1 MAQSSI
7 HIESGNLGSIYHNDR
22 SKPTLNSIFNDE
34 PNEID
39 CTNKKA
45 YQIYRE
51 ELEKRT
57 LAYTQKTK
65 QNIQKNTVTHLSAI
79 VNLNKNHNLNDLNE
93 LKNYLEKTLNTKV
106 FQIAI
111 HKDEGHIDTNNN
123 QIKNYHAH
131 IEFMGL
137 DSQGNSVRRKLT
149 KSYLSNL
156 QTFTAQSL
164 SMQRGINYTQEKK
177 RRPKRLDTYEYKRHK
192 ELETQELTKKQ
203 LATNEE
209 LKTEIKTLREQLKQN
224 GAIRADY
231 AKLEQFQKELQEKI
245 KSKDL
250 TITTLQTKL
259 QEYQNNTTNTH
270 IQTKQ
275 KNVQIEKY
283 KDVETG
289 FFNRDFYDKF
299 LNKDVLHRRDE
310 DIEDWKIIQ
319 KFFKNN
325 DKIALLDINNLSAL
339 NKSLGYNETDLI
351 IQNILDEIKKEIKDK
366 QISCCR
372 YRADLG
378 KFILIGQ
385 EQEMNNL
392 LNNLKSNSFHQAIN
406 KSLMDSGLYNTYDEK
421 LHLKLMSSLSIGSA
435 KFDSFSKIIDEL
447 RDDKTKKMKDVIT
460 AFKEGVTSAINKA
473 NDEMH
478 TYKIVIKDKLG
489 INYSEKYDNSKKQDM
504 NNHYNSLGM

>member
-1 MAQSSI
+1 MQMQRQSGATISTKTKFAHSI
-7 HIESGNLGSIYHNDR
+7 QHNNRD
-22 SKPTLNSIFNDE
+22 TE
-34 PNEID
+34 PNYLLPKQYQKENEYLYNKKD
-39 CTNKKA
+39 CFNTYKNEMLIRKEKYTERTNKK
-45 YQIYRE
+45 
-51 ELEKRT
+51 LP
-57 LAYTQKTK
+57 
-65 QNIQKNTVTHLSAI
+65 KNTAENISIIL
-79 VNLNKNHNLNDLNE
+79 NLNENHS
-93 LKNYLEKTLNTKV
+93 LKDIKPIIEYLENTLDIKV
-106 FQIAI
+106 YNGAI
-111 HKDEGHIDTNNN
+111 HKDEGYISNDN
-123 QIKNYHAH
+123 QVNYNFHCH
-131 IEFMGL
+131 LEMLPL
-137 DSQGNSVRRKLT
+137 DSNGHSVT
-149 KSYLSNL
+149 KKINRTFLMNL
-156 QTFTAQSL
+156 QKKVSEVLDMKYTP
-164 SMQRGINYTQEKK
+164 YTQQRKEGKT
-177 RRPKRLDTYEYKRHK
+177 PTKRLDTHEYKRHK
-192 ELETQELTKKQ
+192 ELETQELLKKD
-203 LATNEE
+203 
-209 LKTEIKTLREQLKQN
+209 KQ
-224 GAIRADY
+224 I
-231 AKLEQFQKELQEKI
+231 Q
-245 KSKDL
+245 S
-250 TITTLQTKL
+250 LQTKL

-270 IQTKQ
+270 IQTEQ

-310 DIEDWKIIQ
+310 DKQEWEIIQ

-392 LNNLKSNSFHQAIN
+392 LNNLKSNSCHQAIN

-435 KFDSFSKIIDEL
+435 KFDSFGKIITEAQK
-447 RDDKTKKMKDVIT
+447 DKTKQMKDVIT

-504 NNHYNSLGM
+504 NNHYNSLRM